1 MSNNNNHKT
10 IESPWTKRAYVIRGL
25 DPTILAVFSRKETQ
39 EVKSIRIKIQDKLE
53 DIKREENRQKQTG
66 QTDDTSIIDAMQKE
80 LQSYYEEIQK
90 LMPLDE
96 KEYENRKKVIQYGLV
111 QPKIKNDDDFL
122 DLGKDASFIW
132 ASIINFSQVPD
143 NFAEV
148 MEGLFRRR
156 QPDNN
161 KGGNSG

>member
-96 KEYENRKKVIQYGLV
+96 KEYDNRKKVIQYGLV

>member
-1 MSNNNNHKT
+1 MGDNNNHKT
-10 IESPWTKRAYVIRGL
+10 IESPWTKRTYVIRGL

-39 EVKSIRIKIQDKLE
+39 EVKSIRMKIQDKLE
-53 DIKREENRQKQTG
+53 DIKREESRQKQAG
-66 QTDDTSIIDAMQKE
+66 SIDTSIIDAMQKE
-80 LQSYYEEIQK
+80 LQSYYEEIQR

-96 KEYENRKKVIQYGLV
+96 KEYENRKKVVQYGLV

-122 DLGKDASFIW
+122 DLGNDASFIW

-148 MEGLFRRR
+148 MEGLFRRK
-156 QPDNN
+156 QSDSN